1 MPENTHHSSD
11 VTIHGGQIVA
21 GAIGGSGNTGTVRGP
36 ISFGTAADTDQLA
49 ATLEALRGELARL
62 RDQVAAA
69 GDATIEPEDVD
80 DVLEAA
86 SADQPDVPRVTR
98 RWRRLANLIPDSLKS
113 LDGFTQIVGLVERL
127 NTLAQQ

>member
-1 MPENTHHSSD
+1 MPHNTPHSSD
-11 VTIHGGQIVA
+11 TTIRGGQIVA
-21 GAIGGSGNTGTVRGP
+21 GTIGGSGNTGTVQGP
-36 ISFGTAADTDQLA
+36 ITFGAAPDPDQLT
-49 ATLEALRGELARL
+49 ATLEALRKELERL
-62 RDQVAAA
+62 RAHVAAA
-69 GDATIEPEDVD
+69 GDSTIEPEDVD

-86 SADQPDVPRVTR
+86 STEEPDIPRVTR

>member
-11 VTIHGGQIVA
+11 VTINGGQFVA
-21 GAIGGSGNTGTVRGP
+21 GTIGGSGNTGTVRGP
-36 ISFGTAADTDQLA
+36 ITFGAAADTDQLA
-49 ATLEALRGELARL
+49 ATLEALRGELQRL

-69 GDATIEPEDVD
+69 GDPAVEPEDVD

-86 SADQPDVPRVTR
+86 AGEPDVPRVTR